1 MDLKKRLSGSRLH
14 FKKNDSGHSECR
26 VTIKRGWSRE
36 SRRHFRYQGSFL
48 DENGGARYLD
58 SDEVLKLRL
67 THEYSA

>member
-1 MDLKKRLSGSRLH
+1 MDLKRRIAGSRLH
-14 FKKNDSGHSECR
+14 FKKNNSGRSECR
-26 VTIKRGWSRE
+26 VTIKRGRSRE
-36 SRRHFRYQGSFL
+36 IRRHFQYQGSFL